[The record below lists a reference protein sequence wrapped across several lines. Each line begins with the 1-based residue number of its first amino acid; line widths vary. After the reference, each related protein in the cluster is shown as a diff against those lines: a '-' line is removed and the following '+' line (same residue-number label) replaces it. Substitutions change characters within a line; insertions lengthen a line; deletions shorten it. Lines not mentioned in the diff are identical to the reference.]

1 METYRLTGQLGE
13 VYGWLAAQWER
24 TGGAR
29 ARDWASWR
37 SWGWQSSQRR
47 HKTTYA
53 RVCENRKWVNEKP
66 KTSHI
71 TYIYKRVLK
80 TNFTVCSSGNGFYCW
95 ASRNMMDDT
104 IESTFRAICI
114 NVIMYLFARHFPW
127 DNYGFRSFS
136 KHEHV
141 FFSSSS
147 NEPTHTICF
156 IMTHSKY
163 NRIPHTLCCCV
174 LFCVFMPVIVSSMFT
189 NHLFID
195 QCLLFTIIIF
205 HHINGLIGL
214 GTLNVWKTLVKYE
227 HIIIVRMGDVII
239 VWVVGSRG

>member
-141 FFSSSS
+141 FFLLLRM
-147 NEPTHTICF
+147 NQHTQFVSLWRIRNTIEYHIRYVAVCF
-156 IMTHSKY
+156 SAFS
-163 NRIPHTLCCCV
+163 C
-174 LFCVFMPVIVSSMFT
+174 
-189 NHLFID
+189 
-195 QCLLFTIIIF
+195 Q
-205 HHINGLIGL
+205 
-214 GTLNVWKTLVKYE
+214 
-227 HIIIVRMGDVII
+227 
-239 VWVVGSRG
+239 